1 MSIYGQTVFSG
12 SSFIFWSVAPVMVV
26 TGAIFPFALDDWNV
40 TKIILT
46 IAFEFAIVFLVLA
59 LYDPR

>member
-12 SSFIFWSVAPVMVV
+12 SRFIFWSVAPVMVV
-26 TGAIFPFALDDWNV
+26 TGAIFPFALDDWNA